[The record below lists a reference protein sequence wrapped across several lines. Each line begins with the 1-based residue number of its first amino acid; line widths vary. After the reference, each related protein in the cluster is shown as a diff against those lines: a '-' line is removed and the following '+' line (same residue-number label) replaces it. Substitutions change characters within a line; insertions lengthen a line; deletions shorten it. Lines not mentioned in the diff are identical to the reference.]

1 MRILH
6 IVRQF
11 SPAIGG
17 LENFVFCLA
26 RAQLQAGVHAQVLT
40 LN

>member
-26 RAQLQAGVHAQVLT
+26 RAQQVLPT
-40 LN
+40 MPARPVR